1 MADPGISEWGPNPS
15 MVEFWGSGDC
25 LDAPSHILYVFVVR
39 VENKIHIKHIACR
52 LITTIEIHACYA
64 FNSCSKFRKT
74 NPITFSNG
82 ACPRCAGPGSA
93 FGTIVLTKSNQMM
106 ILFCLC
112 TSCNSLSLLKV
123 LDSPLCSVQL
133 LASVFVLS
141 ILGQVRASVIIPTI
155 LRHIPWTCGSKSKAS
170 CHEPLACC
178 SYVP

>member
-1 MADPGISEWGPNPS
+1 MPVNPPCQTLIRIHLQDR
-15 MVEFWGSGDC
+15 EKP
-25 LDAPSHILYVFVVR
+25 LSHIPLPPP
-39 VENKIHIKHIACR
+39 
-52 LITTIEIHACYA
+52 LPPP
-64 FNSCSKFRKT
+64 T
-74 NPITFSNG
+74 NT
-82 ACPRCAGPGSA
+82 CPRCAVPGSA